1 MWNKPKA
8 AAAPLRDRLQRSRTD
23 PLGRM
28 LSGME
33 KLAANRHE
41 QIMLLMD
48 RRLELTVLYAVGD
61 ATGPCADHVKI
72 GVSTRDAF
80 AEEMR
85 TMRKYRSA
93 EVVTRFETII
103 SGRGKAEMIKTALL
117 AALEDRGLVHRS
129 WRMSTEQML
138 ASVVGRLAQTYRVPI
153 MTREQAIALE
163 HKTYDELAQE
173 LTGGI

>member
-41 QIMLLMD
+41 QIMLIMD

-61 ATGPCADHVKI
+61 ASGPCVDHVKI

-80 AEEMR
+80 ADEV
-85 TMRKYRSA
+85 RKMSNYRSA
-93 EVVTRFETII
+93 EVVTRFEAII
-103 SGRGKAEMIKTALL
+103 SGRGKAEMLKTATL

-129 WRMSTEQML
+129 WRVSTEDAL
-138 ASVVGRLAQTYRVPI
+138 ASVVRRLAGTYRVKL
-153 MTREQAIALE
+153 MTREEAVALE
-163 HKTYDELAQE
+163 HKTYDEIAHE
-173 LTGGI
+173 LTGRA